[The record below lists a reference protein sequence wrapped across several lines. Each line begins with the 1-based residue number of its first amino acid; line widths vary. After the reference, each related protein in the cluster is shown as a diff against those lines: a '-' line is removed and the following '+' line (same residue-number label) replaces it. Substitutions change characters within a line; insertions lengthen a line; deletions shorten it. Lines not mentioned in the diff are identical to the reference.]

1 MIRLA
6 LSSGDA
12 KLQGVLSPALGS
24 EYSVLVESNKAN
36 LLRLIAE
43 EQVDVLILDLD
54 SNYSSVDEQL
64 VFFQEVRG
72 CRIPVIVMTDDSRR
86 STVIDLMQ
94 RGVYD
99 YLSPLRYPS

>member
-6 LSSGDA
+6 LSSGDS

-36 LLRLIAE
+36 LMRLIAE

-54 SNYSSVDEQL
+54 ANYSSVDEQL
-64 VFFQEVRG
+64 AFFKRFG
-72 CRIPVIVMTDDSRR
+72 AA
-86 STVIDLMQ
+86 
-94 RGVYD
+94 G
-99 YLSPLRYPS
+99 YPWSS